1 MKEES
6 LRHECIR
13 CTKNANGI
21 VVKPVLKNNGTK

>member
-1 MKEES
+1 MKTEA

-21 VVKPVLKNNGTK
+21 VVKPVLKNNTAK